1 MGRRTLLFDL
11 VTGSATDLAPIP
23 IPDDGTDRT
32 DGMCG
37 TAYTSEGRQVTRF
50 PIKEIKKN
58 VRIFNRFFKVGGGDR
73 RRREASGPGHG
84 RDLHLRRGGR
94 GVDARYVKKPFFA
107 KLCKYQS

>member
-37 TAYTSEGRQVTRF
+37 TAYTSEGRQVTRDCF
-50 PIKEIKKN
+50 
-58 VRIFNRFFKVGGGDR
+58 
-73 RRREASGPGHG
+73 
-84 RDLHLRRGGR
+84 
-94 GVDARYVKKPFFA
+94 
-107 KLCKYQS
+107 